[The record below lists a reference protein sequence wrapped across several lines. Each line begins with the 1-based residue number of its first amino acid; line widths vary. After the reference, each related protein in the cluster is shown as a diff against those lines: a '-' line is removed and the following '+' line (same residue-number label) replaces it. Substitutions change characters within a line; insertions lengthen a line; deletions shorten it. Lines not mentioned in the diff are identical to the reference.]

1 MLPICQQ
8 EGGECP
14 CVVNGENLALDEELS
29 EQVDILRITLQV
41 HEAMQDASALKP
53 FEAMGINDDILSYA
67 EIIHTW
73 NLHRASQ
80 KPNEN

>member
-8 EGGECP
+8 EGGQCP
-14 CVVNGENLALDEELS
+14 CVADGENLALDEELS
-29 EQVDILRITLQV
+29 EQVEILKITLWSY
-41 HEAMQDASALKP
+41 DATQNPHALRP

-73 NLHRASQ
+73 NLHTAS
-80 KPNEN
+80 KRPES